1 LKSNSGKPI
10 EAKVIGRPVGLPNIK
25 KPDSGGPGFDPLQ
38 NEQIRPP
45 QEASKPS
52 LPKNETPSRFWAF
65 VEPYCKDV
73 TESDV
78 KLLEDLMKTHS
89 DMSEYFRVPKL
100 GQHYTMRWA
109 AEDMEYERTKSN
121 ANNDCENTDRNNTS
135 GQPEVDRMVKIGESA
150 ADKTPYGELTQR
162 LVAGL
167 IEDNLM
173 TAVEDSMDS
182 SKKQDADSTEKSK
195 LIKSLNISN
204 NEALEAKVKKEL
216 QDQGILDFNDDNDD
230 SNEND
235 EIQEELLRCQA
246 ELKAISAHNL
256 QQLKRLTKAAKEEMA
271 RQELRNNL
279 SHADQDVMEAYKK
292 ISTAR
297 SKKKPP
303 TKKEREQAWKA
314 LKEREIILKQL
325 ESI

>member
-1 LKSNSGKPI
+1 M
-10 EAKVIGRPVGLPNIK
+10 KVIFLIVGIFNVYLI
-25 KPDSGGPGFDPLQ
+25 
-38 NEQIRPP
+38 I
-45 QEASKPS
+45 
-52 LPKNETPSRFWAF
+52 
-65 VEPYCKDV
+65 
-73 TESDV
+73 
-78 KLLEDLMKTHS
+78 
-89 DMSEYFRVPKL
+89 
-100 GQHYTMRWA
+100 
-109 AEDMEYERTKSN
+109 SN
-121 ANNDCENTDRNNTS
+121 WLI
-135 GQPEVDRMVKIGESA
+135 VDRMVKIGESA

-256 QQLKRLTKAAKEEMA
+256 QQLKRLTKAVCKL
-271 RQELRNNL
+271 Q
-279 SHADQDVMEAYKK
+279 
-292 ISTAR
+292 
-297 SKKKPP
+297 
-303 TKKEREQAWKA
+303 
-314 LKEREIILKQL
+314 
-325 ESI
+325 